1 MNFLASFKS
10 LRVLWLALSSMASA
24 FTVSL
29 VDVTVAAGQEID
41 DGSGFQR
48 IIAPYLKAHCQECHN
63 SQEAKGELDVTSYKS
78 DQDVIAQFRQ
88 WKHILDFVR
97 EGEMPPEDSPQ
108 PSITESN
115 AMIHAVEAIMLVE
128 AKKFAGDP
136 GVILPRRLSN
146 TEYDRSIRDLTGI
159 DIRPTRHF
167 PADPAGGEGFD
178 NTGEALRMSPSLLKK
193 YLGAAQQ
200 VADHLV
206 LKPEGI
212 FFAPFPV
219 TSYNERKKLTE
230 QAVIDFYEA
239 HEVSIS
245 DYVESAWRFRFH
257 QKSGGATTLEAWAK
271 QQQLSPRY
279 LQQVWDYFQSTDLQE
294 IWLSDV
300 QSHWAALS
308 EPVSAKGQPQELQE
322 LVRSIERWKR
332 VLFPE
337 EPELIRSNAGN
348 WPISH
353 LDFRSQIAAQ
363 RDRFDPASLK
373 AQRFLK
379 VGRISKPDVNSSAKL
394 PAIYLD
400 FEVGYGSDGSEVI
413 LRNPIWSQGDQY
425 PRNEE
430 EREKQK
436 VTSMLAVL
444 QQIYTEQEMATV
456 LAQSGVRLEEEGTVW
471 RVTAPGRVEI
481 PLNESTWQQLGGM
494 NFLADIQLSEASSA
508 SGIWVESGWVDE
520 RGHDHSQAE
529 QLLFDPSS
537 SKLEELQREAS
548 AFCET
553 FPNRFFYVNSS
564 RGLAAGFHLVEG
576 FFRDDQPLVEKV
588 LTAEEKNELNRLWN
602 ELNFVTQSTET
613 LLRGF
618 VWFERSEREVLHDQR
633 FDWLRSEDPELVQEE
648 YLIRFEKLYLDRLG
662 VKRLGDSLEPMDP
675 DPKFDMIHSFFES
688 IRQGLDQYKT
698 ELAIAEQRGREDLW
712 RLAERAYRR
721 PLEEHEIQAL
731 DRLYG
736 KLRNEGQGPE
746 SAMRG
751 LLTAILMA
759 PDFSYQF
766 FESPT
771 EAGRVLIGDYD
782 LASRLSYFVWSSLP
796 DAELLDAANRGA
808 LQDPEQVVLHTKR
821 MLHDDRVRAFAE
833 EFFGQWLRYRDFE
846 EKDPIDGE
854 AFPEYTQELRE
865 AFAEEPIRLATYLIQ
880 NDQPITRLLDS
891 DITFLNEPLA
901 RHYGGKLEQ
910 AYRVAANAAKSEAT
924 GSGDSQDLWCQ
935 VEGLSA
941 EGRGGWLGM
950 AVVLAKNSAG
960 QRTSPVKRGF
970 WTVHH
975 LLGQHF
981 PPPPAQVPELPAS
994 EKHATATLRE
1004 LLAAHV
1010 ADSQCA
1016 MCHKHFDG
1024 LGLAL
1029 EGFDPIGRARIQDD
1043 GGRSIEIQATL
1054 PNGQIAEGIS
1064 GLIEYIKTERQ
1075 QEFVQNLCRKFLGY
1089 ALGRSVSLSDQIL
1102 LDEMEQ
1108 TLVEN
1113 DYRFSVLFEVVVRSP
1128 QFRYQRGRN
1137 EVMNR

>member
-1 MNFLASFKS
+1 MNVLAPFKS
-10 LRVLWLALSSMASA
+10 LRVLWLALPGMASA
-24 FTVSL
+24 FAFSL
-29 VDVTVAAGQEID
+29 AGVAVTAGQEVVD
-41 DGSGFQR
+41 ENGFQR

-78 DQDVIAQFRQ
+78 DQDIIAQFRQ

-97 EGEMPPEDSPQ
+97 DGEMPPEDSPQ

-115 AMIHAVEAIMLVE
+115 AMIRAVEDIMLVE

-136 GVILPRRLSN
+136 GIILPRRLSN
-146 TEYDRSIRDLTGI
+146 TEYDRSIRDLTGV
-159 DIRPTRHF
+159 DIRPTQQF

-193 YLGAAQQ
+193 YLGAAQH
-200 VADHLV
+200 VSDHLV
-206 LKPEGI
+206 LKPDGI

-239 HEVSIS
+239 HDVSMG
-245 DYVESAWRFRFH
+245 DYVEAAWRFRFK
-257 QKSGGATTLEAWAK
+257 QKTGDEISLESWAE
-271 QQQLSPRY
+271 QQKLSYRY
-279 LQQVWDYFQSTDLQE
+279 LRRVWDYFNDPSLQE
-294 IWLSDV
+294 LWLSDL
-300 QSHWAALS
+300 QSQWDTLP
-308 EPVSAKGQPQELQE
+308 EPSNERGQPPELQE
-322 LVRSIERWKR
+322 LVRSIEQWKR

-337 EPELIRSNAGN
+337 DPGLIRSNAGN

-353 LDFRSQIAAQ
+353 LDFRSQVAAQ
-363 RDRFDPASLK
+363 RDRFELSSMK
-373 AQRFLK
+373 SQRLFR
-379 VGRISKPDVNSSAKL
+379 VGRVPKPRNDQQEQPPVL
-394 PAIYLD
+394 YLD
-400 FEVGYGSDGSEVI
+400 FRAGLEQDAGEVI
-413 LRNPIWSQGDQY
+413 LRNPLFSQGDQF

-430 EREKQK
+430 EREKQN
-436 VTSMLAVL
+436 VTDLL
-444 QQIYTEQEMATV
+444 TV
-456 LAQSGVRLEEEGTVW
+456 LRQSFPDREIAEILAPSGVRFDEQGEVWTVA
-471 RVTAPGRVEI
+471 VPGRLEI
-481 PLNESTWQQLGGM
+481 PLNEATWQQLGGL
-494 NFLADIQLSEASSA
+494 NLLVEIKLSEASSS
-508 SGIWVESGWVDE
+508 SGVWVGSGWVE
-520 RGHDHSQAE
+520 PGGRDHGQSD
-529 QLLFDPSS
+529 QLLFNSAGSAAED
-537 SKLEELQREAS
+537 LQREAA
-548 AFCET
+548 AFCDT
-553 FPNRFFYVNSS
+553 FPNQFFYVNSS

-588 LTAEEKNELNRLWN
+588 LTPEELEELNRLWN

-633 FDWLRSEDPELVQEE
+633 FDWLRAEDPELVQQE
-648 YLIRFEKLYLDRLG
+648 YLTRFEKLYLDRLG
-662 VKRLGDSLEPMDP
+662 VKRLGDTLEPVEP
-675 DPKFDMIHSFFES
+675 DQKFEMIHAFFES
-688 IRQGLDQYKT
+688 IRQGLDQFKS
-698 ELAIAEQRGREDLW
+698 ELVRAEQRGREDLW

-721 PLEEHEIQAL
+721 PLEESEVQSL
-731 DRLYG
+731 DNLYT
-736 KLRNEGQGPE
+736 KLREDGQGPE
-746 SAMRG
+746 LAMRG
-751 LLTAILMA
+751 VLTAILMA

-766 FESPT
+766 FETPA
-771 EAGRVLIGDYD
+771 EAERVLMGDYD

-796 DAELLDAANRGA
+796 DAELLAAAERGD
-808 LQDPEQVVLHTKR
+808 LQDPEKLVTHTKR
-821 MLHDDRVRAFAE
+821 MLQDDRVRSFAQ
-833 EFFGQWLRYRDFE
+833 EFFGQWLRYRDFQ

-880 NDQPITRLLDS
+880 SDQPITRLLDS
-891 DITFLNEPLA
+891 DSTFLNEPLA

-910 AYRVAANAAKSEAT
+910 AYRAAANAEKSKST
-924 GSGDSQDLWCQ
+924 FSSDSKELWCQ
-935 VEGLSA
+935 VDGLSA

-994 EKHATATLRE
+994 EKQATATLRE

-1029 EGFDPIGRARIQDD
+1029 EGFDPIGRSRTQDD
-1043 GGRSIEIQATL
+1043 GGRSIDTQATL
-1054 PNGQIAEGIS
+1054 PNGKIAGGIPE
-1064 GLIEYIKTERQ
+1064 LIEYIKTERQ

-1108 TLVEN
+1108 ALAEN

-1128 QFRYQRGRN
+1128 QFRYQRGRD